1 MIDKQIENLSKIKNR
16 EDEILNKQVAE
27 AEEKANRLFEE
38 QERRRLEMKEA
49 IEYSRM
55 QQIEKKRIEKE
66 REQNS
71 QKEFTEFW
79 KIRNEELAIAE
90 QQEKEEERMRKEE
103 LKYNH

>member
-1 MIDKQIENLSKIKNR
+1 M
-16 EDEILNKQVAE
+16 E

-38 QERRRLEMKEA
+38 QERRRMELKEMIDK
-49 IEYSRM
+49 SRY
-55 QQIEKKRIEKE
+55 QQMEKRRLEKE
-66 REQNS
+66 RDNNE

-103 LKYNH
+103 LKGYHQR

>member
-38 QERRRLEMKEA
+38 QERRRIEMKEA

-71 QKEFTEFW
+71 
-79 KIRNEELAIAE
+79 
-90 QQEKEEERMRKEE
+90 
-103 LKYNH
+103 